1 MTDQMTD
8 QECSETD
15 RALAAFSDA
24 VEAAEQTA
32 CAARASLRAAH
43 ANVKARYPEPSAE
56 ARARVRAR
64 LAPVRDRQRRVLALA
79 DPVDSGVEAD

>member
-1 MTDQMTD
+1 MTDH
-8 QECSETD
+8 ECSETD
-15 RALAAFSDA
+15 RALVAFNEA

-32 CAARASLRAAH
+32 RAARVSLRAAH

-64 LAPVRDRQRRVLALA
+64 LGPVRDRQRRVLTLA
-79 DPVDSGVEAD
+79 DSSTRAASPTQ